1 MVEAVKSVAASAGTR
16 KRGGR
21 KLSRRGSRFRPEL
34 LALHLLLILL
44 SVLTFFPLFW
54 MVSTAFMTP
63 EDIFSREIRL
73 IPTDP
78 TLQNFPEAF
87 RQQPVGR
94 WLLNSLLVSA
104 GIAAGQLLVSI
115 PAAYA
120 FARLRFF
127 GRNAL
132 FALVVGTMIVPDV
145 ITIVPNY
152 ILVSDLDWIDTPQ
165 GVIVP
170 RIAFTGFYVF
180 LLRQAMLSLP
190 QEIFDAG
197 RVDGA
202 NAWATLWYVAFPLV
216 RPAVAVVA
224 VLSFLSAWNL
234 YLWPL
239 LVLQDTGA
247 KTLAV
252 GMQYFA
258 LSFEGQAPTWG
269 ALMATA
275 TLAILPPLLLYVV
288 AQKAIVSAFVES
300 GVKG

>member
-1 MVEAVKSVAASAGTR
+1 M
-16 KRGGR
+16 
-21 KLSRRGSRFRPEL
+21 L
-34 LALHLLLILL
+34 
-44 SVLTFFPLFW
+44 
-54 MVSTAFMTP
+54 STALKPPEEIFTP
-63 EDIFSREIRL
+63 DVRL
-73 IPTDP
+73 LPHRP
-78 TLQNFPEAF
+78 TLENFPEAF

-94 WLLNSLLVSA
+94 WLLNSVL
-104 GIAAGQLLVSI
+104 IAAAITAGKLLVSI

-132 FALVVGTMIVPDV
+132 FALVVGTMIVPDA

-152 ILVSDLDWIDTPQ
+152 VLVAQLDWINTPQ

-170 RIAFTGFYVF
+170 MVAFTGFYVF

-190 QEIFDAG
+190 QELFDAAK
-197 RVDGA
+197 VDGA
-202 NAWATLWYVAFPLV
+202 NAWTTLWRVALPLV

-252 GMQYFA
+252 GMQHFA
-258 LSFEGQAPTWG
+258 ASQEAGTPDWG

-275 TLAILPPLLLYVV
+275 TLAILPPLLLYVG